1 VTGGLDRP
9 WARVPEWV
17 GAALKPELAG
27 STDEIIAA
35 VRSDVTDYSRPLT
48 GRFGSR
54 ITEGVSVAL
63 GQFLDLLGTDE
74 PLEDVR
80 VYRALGQLEHREGRT
95 LAALQS
101 AYQVGSRTLWR
112 RLGEST
118 TARQLPPD
126 VIFQLA
132 EALFTYIEELSAASV
147 AGWAAEESSRAG
159 SLQTRRHALIDLLS
173 RATPA
178 TPAEVERAGAA
189 AGWRPPSRVAALVV
203 QDAVDVAARLPAAI
217 GADLDPAGVVLL
229 AVPER
234 PGWLDQVRAGLRG
247 RPGVMG
253 PVVEP
258 AQAPR
263 SIALAQ
269 AAWPLH
275 VGGMLRPGTPLVRAD
290 EHLLALL
297 LAAEPDL
304 AAELCSRALHPLST
318 LPAGAAARAEETLR
332 AWLDAHGDVAATAAT
347 LHVHPQTVRYRLA
360 GLRETFGTALDDPTA
375 RLELAVAL
383 RAAPSPATREDHPS
397 PISDRPTE
405 SAARRA
411 T

>member
-1 VTGGLDRP
+1 MTGGLDRP
-9 WARVPEWV
+9 WARVPAWV
-17 GAALKPELAG
+17 GAALRPELAG
-27 STDEIIAA
+27 SADDIITA
-35 VRSDVTDYSRPLT
+35 VRTDVTDYARPLV

-54 ITEGVSVAL
+54 LTEGVSVAL
-63 GQFLDLLGTDE
+63 GQFLDLLGCDV

-126 VIFQLA
+126 VIFRLA

-159 SLQTRRHALIDLLS
+159 SLQTRRHALVELLA
-173 RATPA
+173 RPTPA
-178 TPAEVERAGAA
+178 PPAEMERLAAA
-189 AGWRPPSRVAALVV
+189 AGWRPPARLAALVV
-203 QDAVDVAARLPAAI
+203 EDAVEVATRLPSAI
-217 GADLDPAGVVLL
+217 GADLDPVGVALV

-234 PGWLDQVRAGLRG
+234 DGWVDQVRAGLRG
-247 RPGVMG
+247 RPGVLG

-258 AQAPR
+258 ARAPR
-263 SIALAQ
+263 SIARAQ

-275 VGGMLRPGTPLVRAD
+275 VGGMLPTDTDDPLVRAD

-297 LAAEPDL
+297 LAAQPDL
-304 AAELCSRALHPLST
+304 AADLCERARHPLAD
-318 LPAGAAARAEETLR
+318 LPDGAAARAEETLR
-332 AWLDAHGDVAATAAT
+332 AWLDAHGDVTATAAT

-360 GLRETFGTALDDPTA
+360 GLRETFGGALDDPLR
-375 RLELAVAL
+375 RLELAIAL
-383 RAAPSPATREDHPS
+383 RTTDPDQH
-397 PISDRPTE
+397 
-405 SAARRA
+405 
-411 T
+411 